1 MTKLP
6 DIHTHFAEWYQE
18 VIVQAEVIDAS
29 PTRGCFVIRP
39 YGYALWENIQKE
51 LDKRI
56 KELGAQ
62 NAYFPLLI
70 PKSFLEREKK
80 HIKGFSPELA
90 VVTIGGG
97 KELEEPLVVRPTS
110 ETIIYSMFAK
120 WISSWRDLPLAVN
133 QWANVVRWE
142 MRTRPFVRS
151 LEFLWQEG
159 HTAHR
164 THEEAVA
171 MVLRALEIYRDVYE
185 NFLAVPAIPGMKTDS
200 ERFAGAERTYCV
212 EGLMPDGK
220 ALQMATSHLLAHSFP
235 ESFDVHYQDQ
245 DGTVRVPYCTSWG
258 MTTRSVGAVIM
269 AHGDE
274 QGLVM
279 PPRVAPVQAVLIP
292 IYKTPEERS
301 AILEKLE
308 NLRCDLAAAGLR
320 VIIDDNQ
327 ATTPGA
333 KFFYWE
339 LRGVPVRIE
348 MGPKDMAAD
357 QVVMVNRTERDKAKK
372 KTAVAREQAKSHLMS
387 LLDTIQNNLLSN
399 ARIRMQSQWYQAEKI
414 AEFGHRL
421 DKDNGLYQTGWCGKA
436 ECEAAVK
443 EYKGTV
449 RCILQE
455 HRHKECL
462 HCSAAS
468 HADILVAKAY

>member
-18 VIVQAEVIDAS
+18 VIVQAEVIDSS

-70 PKSFLEREKK
+70 PKSFLEREEK
-80 HIKGFSPELA
+80 HIEGFSPELA

-171 MVLRALEIYRDVYE
+171 MATAALAIYKDVYE
-185 NFLAVPAIPGMKTDS
+185 NFLAVPAIEGIKTES
-200 ERFAGAERTYCV
+200 ERFAGAEQTYTV

-220 ALQMATSHLLAHSFP
+220 ALQMATSHLLALSFP
-235 ESFDVHYQDQ
+235 ESFEVHYQDQ

-279 PPRVAPVQAVLIP
+279 PPRVAPIQAVLIP

-301 AILEKLE
+301 ALLEKLE
-308 NLRCDLAAAGLR
+308 TLQCDLVAAGLR

-333 KFFYWE
+333 KFFHWE

-348 MGPKDMAAD
+348 MGPKDMATD

-372 KTAVAREQAKSHLMS
+372 KTAVAREQAKFHLLS
-387 LLDTIQNNLLSN
+387 LLDTIQSNLLSN
-399 ARIRMQSQWYQAEKI
+399 ARTRMQSQWYQAEKI
-414 AEFGHRL
+414 AEFGSRL

-455 HRHKECL
+455 RRHKECL

>member
-1 MTKLP
+1 MSKLP
-6 DIHTHFAEWYQE
+6 DIRTNFAEWYQE
-18 VIVQAEVIDAS
+18 VLVQAEVIDAS

-70 PKSFLEREKK
+70 PKSFLEREAK
-80 HIKGFSPELA
+80 HVEGFSPELA

-97 KELEEPLVVRPTS
+97 KQLEEPLVVRPTS

-120 WISSWRDLPLAVN
+120 WITSWRDLPLAVN

-164 THEEAVA
+164 TREEALE
-171 MVLRALEIYRDVYE
+171 MVMRALNVYKEVYE
-185 NFLAVPAIPGMKTDS
+185 NILAVPAIPGMKTDS
-200 ERFAGAERTYCV
+200 ERFAGADSTYCV

-235 ESFDVHYQDQ
+235 ESFDVRYQDT

-269 AHGDE
+269 THGDE

-279 PPRVAPVQAVLIP
+279 PPLAAPIQVVLIP
-292 IYKTPEERS
+292 IYKTAEERS
-301 AILEKLE
+301 IVCEKLE
-308 NLRCDLAAAGLR
+308 SLRRELSDAGVR
-320 VIIDDNQ
+320 VMLDANE
-327 ATTPGA
+327 ATTPGS
-333 KFFYWE
+333 KFFHWE
-339 LRGVPVRIE
+339 LRGVPVRVE
-348 MGPKDMAAD
+348 MGPKDLASG
-357 QVVMVNRTERDKAKK
+357 QVVVVNRIERDKAHK
-372 KTAVAREQAKSHLMS
+372 KTMVAHAQAKSLVLN
-387 LLDTIQNNLLSN
+387 LLATIQSNLLSN
-399 ARIRMQSQWYQAEKI
+399 ARTRMQSQWYQAEKL
-414 AEFGHRL
+414 AEFGPRL
-421 DKDNGLYQTGWCGKA
+421 DQNNGLYQTGWCGKA
-436 ECEAAVK
+436 ECEASVK
-443 EYKGTV
+443 TYKGTV

-455 HRHKECL
+455 HNHKTCL
-462 HCSAAS
+462 HCSSAS
-468 HADILVAKAY
+468 ISDILVAKAY